1 MRSHLRSV
9 VGLVTAAAG
18 AAAASYTGYVAITW
32 WRYGQPKLP
41 LGAEADPLLDRF
53 MPIYEVAERHQVD
66 VHAPAETTFAAACE
80 MNLLDAPVTRG
91 IFRAREVMLGSTPDA
106 ERRPAAL
113 LPLVQSLG
121 WGVLAVVAGREIVV
135 GAVTRPWEPNVTFQA
150 LPPEEFAAFHDP
162 GYAKI
167 VWTLRADPIGG
178 SASVFRTETRVTTTD
193 AVSRSKFRRYW
204 SLLSPGILLI
214 RRLSLQP
221 LRREAERRARDMWA
235 VGSAVHAR

>member
-1 MRSHLRSV
+1 VRSHLRSAV
-9 VGLVTAAAG
+9 RLVSAAAG
-18 AAAASYTGYVAITW
+18 AAAASYTGYVTVTW
-32 WRYGQPKLP
+32 WRYGQPKSP

-53 MPIYEVAERHQVD
+53 MPIYEVAERHQID
-66 VHAPAETTFAAACE
+66 VHAPAETTLAAACE
-80 MNLLDAPVTRG
+80 MNLLDSPVTRA

-106 ERRPAAL
+106 ERRPVAL

-135 GAVTRPWEPNVTFQA
+135 GAVTRPWEPNVTFRA
-150 LPPEEFAAFHDP
+150 LPPEEFADFHDP

-178 SASVFRTETRVTTTD
+178 SESIFRTETRVTTTD
-193 AVSRSKFRRYW
+193 AESRARFRGYW
-204 SLLSPGILLI
+204 SFVSPGILLI
-214 RRLSLQP
+214 RRLLLQP

-235 VGSAVHAR
+235 VGSAVHAG

>member
-1 MRSHLRSV
+1 M
-9 VGLVTAAAG
+9 
-18 AAAASYTGYVAITW
+18 
-32 WRYGQPKLP
+32 
-41 LGAEADPLLDRF
+41 
-53 MPIYEVAERHQVD
+53 
-66 VHAPAETTFAAACE
+66 
-80 MNLLDAPVTRG
+80 
-91 IFRAREVMLGSTPDA
+91 FR
-106 ERRPAAL
+106 
-113 LPLVQSLG
+113 
-121 WGVLAVVAGREIVV
+121 
-135 GAVTRPWEPNVTFQA
+135 A
-150 LPPEEFAAFHDP
+150 LPPEEFADFHDP

-178 SASVFRTETRVTTTD
+178 SESVFRTETRVTTTD